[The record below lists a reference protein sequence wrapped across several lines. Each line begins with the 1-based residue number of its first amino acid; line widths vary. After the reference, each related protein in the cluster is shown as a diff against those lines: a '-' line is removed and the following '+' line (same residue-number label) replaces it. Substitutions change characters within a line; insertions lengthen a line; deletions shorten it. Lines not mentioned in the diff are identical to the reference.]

1 MPTACLV
8 PAPPADDP
16 APAPATIAAAV
27 VVVVAAVVPR
37 HSPTAVSSGEEGI
50 AGSGSSGGGA
60 AEPTNNEKK
69 KSRRAAAAGAAGG
82 TAGRPR
88 GSKIDDIDQA
98 TTTKEEKTKKEEET
112 KRGGGAAPFVVDL
125 VGVPPQP
132 LVLKNALSGG
142 GGGMYEDNTR
152 RRPIKAGSSRYTGVY
167 LDKGVGKWKAQ
178 IMVDGCVR
186 SIGYYDREEDAAA
199 VYARAAFKY
208 KKKVATADTFGGLDL
223 GDVPERPLITGNGA
237 SGFWGVKNVRGRWQ
251 ARIVVERGE
260 SARTLGTFDT
270 VEEAA
275 SIYSRAEFY
284 LERR

>member
-1 MPTACLV
+1 MPTLRLV

-16 APAPATIAAAV
+16 APAPATIAAI
-27 VVVVAAVVPR
+27 VVVAAVAVVPH
-37 HSPTAVSSGEEGI
+37 HSPTAVSSGEGGI
-50 AGSGSSGGGA
+50 AGSGSSGGA
-60 AEPTNNEKK
+60 AEPDNEKK
-69 KSRRAAAAGAAGG
+69 RSRRAAAGG

-98 TTTKEEKTKKEEET
+98 TTTKEEKTTTKKT
-112 KRGGGAAPFVVDL
+112 KRGGAAAPFVVDL
-125 VGVPPQP
+125 IGVPPQP
-132 LVLKNALSGG
+132 LVLKNALSSG
-142 GGGMYEDNTR
+142 GGGMYEDNPR

-178 IMVDGCVR
+178 IMVDGRVR

-199 VYARAAFKY
+199 VYAQAAFKY
-208 KKKVATADTFGGLDL
+208 KKVATGQDTFGGLDL
-223 GDVPERPLITGNGA
+223 GDVPERPLIAGDGA
-237 SGFWGVKNVRGRWQ
+237 SGFRGVKNVRGRWQ
-251 ARIVVERGE
+251 ARIVVEKGG

-270 VEEAA
+270 PEEAA

>member
-1 MPTACLV
+1 
-8 PAPPADDP
+8 
-16 APAPATIAAAV
+16 
-27 VVVVAAVVPR
+27 
-37 HSPTAVSSGEEGI
+37 
-50 AGSGSSGGGA
+50 
-60 AEPTNNEKK
+60 
-69 KSRRAAAAGAAGG
+69 
-82 TAGRPR
+82 
-88 GSKIDDIDQA
+88 
-98 TTTKEEKTKKEEET
+98 
-112 KRGGGAAPFVVDL
+112 VDL

-142 GGGMYEDNTR
+142 GGTMYEDNTR

-208 KKKVATADTFGGLDL
+208 KKKVATGQDTFGGLDL

-237 SGFWGVKNVRGRWQ
+237 SGFRGVKNVRGRWQ